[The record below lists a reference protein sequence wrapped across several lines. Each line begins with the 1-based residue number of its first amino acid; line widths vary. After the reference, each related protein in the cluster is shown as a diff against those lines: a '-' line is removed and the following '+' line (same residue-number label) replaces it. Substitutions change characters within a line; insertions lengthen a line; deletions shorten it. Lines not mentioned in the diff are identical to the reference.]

1 MRARRAKINRTE
13 RRAVGYIRVS
23 TEDQATNGVS
33 LDAQRVR
40 IDAYAVAMGVDVS
53 EVIVDAGA
61 SAKSLERPGL
71 ARILDG
77 VRSGEIGTVVVVK
90 LDRLT
95 RSTRDLADLLDLFA
109 RTDAA
114 LVSVGESLDTSSAAG
129 RMVVNM
135 LGVVAQ
141 WEREVIAERTASAL
155 AHKRASGMVY
165 GSTPFGFQREGAR
178 LVADDAQQA
187 ALAEMRTLDAAGASY
202 REIARMLEAQAVLTC
217 NGRTRWYASSVRSVL
232 R

>member
-1 MRARRAKINRTE
+1 ME

-217 NGRTRWYASSVRSVL
+217 NGRTRWYASSVRSV
-232 R
+232 